1 MRLVSDLHD
10 RRIDSRNVLVELTIG
25 EYLSFARDIVRK
37 NEFQRRRVS
46 SSKTV
51 YSLLLSDLERGCII
65 PPVVLALTSDLR
77 GGSPSQDSFGSFVIE
92 NKDHLVILDGLQR
105 TWTMIDLVSR
115 LQSAGDERT
124 LELVLSHII
133 RAEFYVGINR
143 LGILY
148 RMLTLNTGQSPM
160 SLRHQIE
167 ILYLDYADSNI
178 DGIELVKEADS
189 RRISYINQYNFRE
202 IVEGFNSYL
211 DRDELPLER
220 ADLLENIKSL
230 EKLATENQ
238 RADIFTSFVASWHKF
253 IVKLDE
259 LCGDAEVS
267 EDFIQ
272 SIGTPFGNN
281 VVQIFK
287 KAQAISG
294 YGAAVGKLKDF
305 GLLRD
310 GFSDIA
316 DRIDS
321 IEIDNPVEFLDSMNR
336 SLVWIKSNTKKIGNA
351 QRSYFLFFFR
361 GIFNRDDEGFM
372 RPQVCADTALK
383 KFQNQ
388 NM

>member
-10 RRIDSRNVLVELTIG
+10 RRINSRNVLVELTIG
-25 EYLSFARDIVRK
+25 EYLSFAREIVNR

-65 PPVVLALTSDLR
+65 PPVVLALTSDL
-77 GGSPSQDSFGSFVIE
+77 GESSPSPEDFGTFVVD
-92 NKDHLVILDGLQR
+92 NKEHLVILDGLQR
-105 TWTMIDLVSR
+105 TWTMIDLVSK
-115 LQSAGDERT
+115 LISSGDEAA
-124 LELVLSHII
+124 LEVVMSHTI

-178 DGIELVKEADS
+178 DGIELVREADA
-189 RRISYINQYNFRE
+189 RRITSLNQYNFRE
-202 IVEGFNSYL
+202 VVEGFNSYL

-230 EKLATENQ
+230 EKLSTENES
-238 RADIFTSFVASWHKF
+238 ADIFTSFLMSWHKF
-253 IVKLDE
+253 ISKMYD
-259 LCGDAEVS
+259 LCGDIEVTDGFS
-267 EDFIQ
+267 E
-272 SIGTPFGNN
+272 SMGAPFGSN
-281 VVQIFK
+281 VVQVFK

-294 YGAAVGKLKDF
+294 FGAAVGKLKDF
-305 GLLRD
+305 EILKN
-310 GFSDIA
+310 GFSDISSKS
-316 DRIDS
+316 DS
-321 IEIDNPVEFLDSMNR
+321 IEIEDPVEFLEAINR
-336 SLVWIKSNTKKIGNA
+336 SLLWIKNNTKKIGNA

-361 GIFNRDDEGFM
+361 GIFNPDDEGFM
-372 RPQVCADTALK
+372 KPLVCAETALK